1 MRTLLLQ
8 GLLHQPL
15 TEDAPRPEDIAAV
28 ALAAELN
35 LQAQRRLGRS
45 LSIRALDAGSCNGC
59 ELEMHALS
67 NAFYDLERFGLKFV
81 ASPRHAD
88 VLFVTGPVTK
98 NMREALERTHTAMP
112 GPKWVVGVG
121 DCAKDG
127 GVFARSYA
135 VEGGVAVVLPV
146 DLYIPGCP
154 PRPLDML
161 TGLLRLLRQSHAD
174 NAHGRRL

>member
-1 MRTLLLQ
+1 M
-8 GLLHQPL
+8 
-15 TEDAPRPEDIAAV
+15 TEAAPRPEDVAAV

-98 NMREALERTHTAMP
+98 NMREALERTHNAMP

-127 GVFARSYA
+127 GVFAKSYA
-135 VEGGVAVVLPV
+135 VAGGVATVLPV

-161 TGLLRLLRQSHAD
+161 TGLLRLLRQSRDD
-174 NAHGRRL
+174 NVHGRCL

>member
-1 MRTLLLQ
+1 
-8 GLLHQPL
+8 
-15 TEDAPRPEDIAAV
+15 
-28 ALAAELN
+28 
-35 LQAQRRLGRS
+35 
-45 LSIRALDAGSCNGC
+45 
-59 ELEMHALS
+59 MHALS

-98 NMREALERTHTAMP
+98 NMREALERTHDAMP

-127 GVFARSYA
+127 GVFAKSYA
-135 VEGGVAVVLPV
+135 VTGGVAPILPV

-154 PRPLDML
+154 PRPVDML
-161 TGLLRLLRQSHAD
+161 TGLLRLLTQSRAD
-174 NAHGRRL
+174 DIHGRCL